1 MQLLAR
7 KVRSTLCGFLEPAKG
22 HTGSFTTGAGTF
34 CSTCHERVFNPRYS
48 GARDVEGDM
57 EIVAKLRKTGTRI
70 PKAIQEE
77 ISEFQ
82 DEVGWEPRW
91 KW

>member
-1 MQLLAR
+1 
-7 KVRSTLCGFLEPAKG
+7 
-22 HTGSFTTGAGTF
+22 
-34 CSTCHERVFNPRYS
+34 
-48 GARDVEGDM
+48 M

-82 DEVGWEPRW
+82 AEVDWEPRW

>member
-1 MQLLAR
+1 
-7 KVRSTLCGFLEPAKG
+7 
-22 HTGSFTTGAGTF
+22 
-34 CSTCHERVFNPRYS
+34 
-48 GARDVEGDM
+48 M
-57 EIVAKLRKTGTRI
+57 EIVAKLRETGTRI

-82 DEVGWEPRW
+82 AESGTNKSPTVALNGEQ